1 MTYFFA
7 PVARTFA
14 IASLTGAALLAGSVA
29 PTWAQTADSK
39 DSKTPPAAAAATSTK
54 PETVEQ
60 RIVTLK
66 TALKITPDQE
76 PKWTAVAQAMRD
88 SSVQMEK
95 LVATKRAIPPEK
107 TTAVDDL
114 KTYQEFTE
122 VRLDGPEEGELEPS
136 SRSTTRCRPSRRRTP
151 TWCSRSTARRSP
163 RRRARR
169 SIMTSSK
176 RIGLAASLVLG
187 MLSVAAMTAPASA
200 AWWGNGQWNPDNR
213 WNDNRNNN
221 RTTTTGTTGT
231 TATTTASRR
240 PSTRRRTT
248 TATSRR
254 RSSTTT
260 RPASRSASSSGRKR
274 ETAGSDARRF
284 FVLRPATES
293 CQDCGRCAL

>member
-29 PTWAQTADSK
+29 PAWAQTADSK

-66 TALKITPDQE
+66 TALKIMPDQE

-122 VRLDGPEEGELEPS
+122 VRLDGLKKVNSSFKSLYDSMPAEQKKNADMVFEKYGPS
-136 SRSTTRCRPSRRRTP
+136 
-151 TWCSRSTARRSP
+151 
-163 RRRARR
+163 
-169 SIMTSSK
+169 K
-176 RIGLAASLVLG
+176 
-187 MLSVAAMTAPASA
+187 
-200 AWWGNGQWNPDNR
+200 
-213 WNDNRNNN
+213 
-221 RTTTTGTTGT
+221 
-231 TATTTASRR
+231 
-240 PSTRRRTT
+240 
-248 TATSRR
+248 
-254 RSSTTT
+254 
-260 RPASRSASSSGRKR
+260 
-274 ETAGSDARRF
+274 
-284 FVLRPATES
+284 PAT
-293 CQDCGRCAL
+293 QG